1 MPLHSLDLQ
10 QNLKL
15 RSEVEL
21 VEEEEKVE
29 KRVEKKVE
37 EKLIENIKPKCII

>member
-1 MPLHSLDLQ
+1 MPLHSLDLP
-10 QNLKL
+10 QNHKL

-29 KRVEKKVE
+29 KRVEEKV
-37 EKLIENIKPKCII
+37 IEDIKPKCII